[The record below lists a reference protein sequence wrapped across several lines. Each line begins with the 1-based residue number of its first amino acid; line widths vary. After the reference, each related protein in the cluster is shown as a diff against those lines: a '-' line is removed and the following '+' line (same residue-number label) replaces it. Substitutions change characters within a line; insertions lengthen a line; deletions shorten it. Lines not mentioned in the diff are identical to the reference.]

1 MKKNYPV
8 TQKEVPVSAS
18 ANILSTTDTK
28 GRITY
33 VNQDFLEISG
43 FEEEELIGKAH
54 NVVRHPDMP
63 PAAFEDLWRTIQSG
77 RSWMGIVKNRC
88 KNGDHYWVN
97 AYVTPV
103 FKDGQ
108 IVEYQ
113 SVRSQAT
120 REQIARAE
128 KLYAALNAGKPPLAF
143 RFHGFRFS
151 QKVLV
156 TFVLVILATLAVP
169 VAFGNLDW
177 KLLLASAL
185 LPWAVIGP
193 FLWREVKP
201 LCKVIAQSSARF
213 DSAVARYVF
222 SGRTD
227 EVGQLLL
234 NNLYLEKETGGVVG
248 RIADSAQDISAH
260 AHALQETITVSM
272 DAASQENEA
281 LAELSGAIGILKTA
295 IAEVSQIANQTA
307 DTTEDAQ
314 AETERSRKVIE
325 DTMQAIQA
333 LVQEIQ
339 QASSVIENLNAQS
352 DKISTVVN
360 VISSIAEQTNL
371 LALNAA
377 IEAARAGEHGRGF
390 AVVADEVRTLANRT
404 HDSTEEIQGMIE
416 ELLAGTSQAVRV
428 MEQSQQQVSA
438 SVEHGQKA
446 VASLDSITRAVQ
458 RISQMSQQTAEAVDT
473 QNESVNEINE
483 SVDEIREASTENV
496 AALKA
501 NQQASEAMSENAEK
515 LKALAGQFWAKQSRN
530 A

>member
-185 LPWAVIGP
+185 LPWAVI
-193 FLWREVKP
+193 
-201 LCKVIAQSSARF
+201 S
-213 DSAVARYVF
+213 
-222 SGRTD
+222 
-227 EVGQLLL
+227 
-234 NNLYLEKETGGVVG
+234 
-248 RIADSAQDISAH
+248 
-260 AHALQETITVSM
+260 
-272 DAASQENEA
+272 
-281 LAELSGAIGILKTA
+281 
-295 IAEVSQIANQTA
+295 
-307 DTTEDAQ
+307 
-314 AETERSRKVIE
+314 
-325 DTMQAIQA
+325 
-333 LVQEIQ
+333 
-339 QASSVIENLNAQS
+339 
-352 DKISTVVN
+352 
-360 VISSIAEQTNL
+360 
-371 LALNAA
+371 
-377 IEAARAGEHGRGF
+377 RAGHLFLSCLGGSELQPLQHHQHIGF
-390 AVVADEVRTLANRT
+390 L
-404 HDSTEEIQGMIE
+404 SCLG
-416 ELLAGTSQAVRV
+416 G
-428 MEQSQQQVSA
+428 
-438 SVEHGQKA
+438 
-446 VASLDSITRAVQ
+446 
-458 RISQMSQQTAEAVDT
+458 
-473 QNESVNEINE
+473 
-483 SVDEIREASTENV
+483 
-496 AALKA
+496 
-501 NQQASEAMSENAEK
+501 SERCE
-515 LKALAGQFWAKQSRN
+515 
-530 A
+530 